1 VSVRRVPKAAVRARM
16 AQTGETHQQAQSALS
31 KQVPEHH
38 LLPPETD
45 QPCVGRCISE
55 FRLADR
61 SGRDGG
67 SMVTCARCLGNV
79 CVACGNAPVDE
90 PFAQCE
96 RCSAVIAWQERA
108 DQRRARC
115 AGCRCI
121 SQALART
128 SDSDSAS
135 EFCDS
140 CHEPICF
147 QCQRQPV
154 VGCFEICDTGCA
166 VDHGYGSEDDIEA
179 QYCQELREEVDDA
192 VGLIVK
198 LGGGTRRQVF
208 ARVHRAMQ
216 ARLADATSEQ
226 LYAVLQEAG
235 GWIWQLRNGGGRT
248 GEETTS
254 SVR

>member
-1 VSVRRVPKAAVRARM
+1 M

-55 FRLADR
+55 FRQADR
-61 SGRDGG
+61 DGHDGG

-96 RCSAVIAWQERA
+96 RCNAIIARQERA
-108 DQRRARC
+108 DERRARC
-115 AGCRCI
+115 AGRRCI
-121 SQALART
+121 SRALAGT

-135 EFCDS
+135 QFCDS
-140 CHEPICF
+140 CHEPVCF
-147 QCQRQPV
+147 VCQRQPV
-154 VGCFEICDTGCA
+154 VWCFELCDTGC
-166 VDHGYGSEDDIEA
+166 DIDDGYGSEVDIET
-179 QYCQELREEVDDA
+179 QYRRELREEVDYV

-208 ARVHRAMQ
+208 ARVQRAMRV
-216 ARLADATSEQ
+216 RLAGATSEQ

-235 GWIWQLRNGGGRT
+235 GWIGQLRNHGRPGQQT
-248 GEETTS
+248 PP
-254 SVR
+254 VR